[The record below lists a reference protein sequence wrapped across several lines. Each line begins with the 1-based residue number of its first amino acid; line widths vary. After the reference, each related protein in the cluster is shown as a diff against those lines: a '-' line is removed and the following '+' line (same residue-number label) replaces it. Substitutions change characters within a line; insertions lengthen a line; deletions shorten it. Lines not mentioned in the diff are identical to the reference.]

1 MIDWQPIRSVF
12 LDMDGTL
19 LDLHFDTHF
28 WREHVPMRYAQRHGM
43 SVEQAKEEL
52 YPRMR
57 AVEGTMSW
65 YCVDYWTAE
74 LGLDI
79 AELKR
84 ELDHLIAVHP
94 HVVEFLDAVRRS
106 DKRVVLI
113 TNAHPKS
120 LELKMERT
128 RLAGHF
134 DALICSH
141 DLGRPKEQEGFWE
154 LIQEQEPFVPERTM
168 LVDDSLPVLRAAR
181 AYGIGHLLAIRR
193 PDSREPA
200 RDVTEFPAV
209 DDFRPVTPGTVAQ

>member
-1 MIDWQPIRSVF
+1 MIDWQHIRSVF

-94 HVVEFLDAVRRS
+94 HVVEFLDAVRS
-106 DKRVVLI
+106 HEKRVVLI

-141 DLGRPKEQEGFWE
+141 DLGRPKEQEGFWD
-154 LIQEQEPFVPERTM
+154 LVQEQEPFVPQSTM
-168 LVDDSLPVLRAAR
+168 LVDDSLPVLRAAH
-181 AYGIGHLLAIRR
+181 AYGIRHLLAIRR

-200 RDVTEFPAV
+200 REVTEFPAV
-209 DDFRPVTPGTVAQ
+209 DDFRPVTPDTVAQ

>member
-1 MIDWQPIRSVF
+1 MIDWQHIRSVF

-94 HVVEFLDAVRRS
+94 HVVEFLDAVRS
-106 DKRVVLI
+106 HEKRVVLI

-141 DLGRPKEQEGFWE
+141 DLGRPKEQEGFWD
-154 LIQEQEPFVPERTM
+154 LVQEQEPFVPQSTM

-200 RDVTEFPAV
+200 REVTEFPAV
-209 DDFRPVTPGTVAQ
+209 DDFRPVTPDTVAQ

>member
-1 MIDWQPIRSVF
+1 MIDWQHIRSVF

-43 SVEQAKEEL
+43 SVEKAKEEL

-79 AELKR
+79 AGLKR

-94 HVVEFLDAVRRS
+94 HVVEFLDAVRRRQ
-106 DKRVVLI
+106 KRVVLI

-141 DLGRPKEQEGFWE
+141 DLGRPKEQEGFWD
-154 LIQEQEPFVPERTM
+154 LVQEQEPFVPQSTM

-200 RDVTEFPAV
+200 REVTEFPAV
-209 DDFRPVTPGTVAQ
+209 DDFRPVTPDAAAR

>member
-1 MIDWQPIRSVF
+1 MIDWQHIRSVF

-28 WREHVPMRYAQRHGM
+28 WREHVPMRYAQRHAM
-43 SVEQAKEEL
+43 SVEQAKQEL

-65 YCVDYWTAE
+65 YCVDYWSAE

-79 AELKR
+79 ALLKR

-94 HVVEFLDAVRRS
+94 HAVEFLDAVRRHN
-106 DKRVVLI
+106 KRVVLI

-141 DLGRPKEQEGFWE
+141 DLGRPKEQQGFWD
-154 LIQEQEPFVPERTM
+154 LVQRQEPFAPEATM

-181 AYGIGHLLAIRR
+181 DYGIGHLLAIRR
-193 PDSREPA
+193 PDSRAPA

-209 DDFRPVTPGTVAQ
+209 DDFRPVTPAGVGQ